1 MKGLKKLDGE
11 PTRTRE
17 VQSNQAGKAT
27 KVLGIE
33 GSHTVGIFSLDV
45 PRYSRITH
53 KTSEG
58 ERKSL

>member
-33 GSHTVGIFSLDV
+33 GFAYGWDF
-45 PRYSRITH
+45 
-53 KTSEG
+53 
-58 ERKSL
+58 